1 MGQRVFNICSS
12 ALGLVLMSPLL
23 LVAAASTKLYDGGPV
38 LYRARRIGKDG
49 KPFDLL
55 KFRSMVVN
63 ADKIGAPLTSRND
76 SRITP
81 IGRILRKTK
90 IDELPQLWNVIRGE
104 MNLVGA
110 RPEDPRYVALYT
122 PDQSRI
128 LAFRPGITSPASVLY
143 RNEEKLIN
151 SEDSYTWYISELLP
165 RKLAVDL
172 EYLERQSFL
181 GDLGVIAATMKALL
195 KG

>member
-1 MGQRVFNICSS
+1 
-12 ALGLVLMSPLL
+12 MSPLL

-63 ADKIGAPLTSRND
+63 ADKIGAPLTSKND
-76 SRITP
+76 SRVTP